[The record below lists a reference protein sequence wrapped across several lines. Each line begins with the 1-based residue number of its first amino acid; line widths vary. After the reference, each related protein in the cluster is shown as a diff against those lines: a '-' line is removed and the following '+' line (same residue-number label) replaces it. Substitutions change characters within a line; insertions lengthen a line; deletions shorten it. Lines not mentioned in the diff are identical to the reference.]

1 MIDRYRTVTV
11 AMLVALLSIGGLLG
25 FAEAPFGAMGAKA
38 DKSPNLETMLTYA
51 IQDEYLAKA
60 EYELIMGE
68 YGTIRPS
75 SNIARAEEQH
85 IRYLLELFESLDL
98 KVPEDTAGEHV
109 VLPADLKS
117 AFETGVQAEIDNIAM
132 YESFLSR
139 ELPTEV
145 REVFESLM
153 NASKNHLR
161 AFRNNLRRY
170 S

>member
-1 MIDRYRTVTV
+1 MIDRYRTVTI
-11 AMLVALLSIGGLLG
+11 ALLVALLSIGGLLG
-25 FAEAPFGAMGAKA
+25 FAEAPFGAMGAEA

-68 YGTIRPS
+68 YGTIRPF

-85 IRYLLELFESLDL
+85 ISYLLELFESLDL

-117 AFETGVQAEIDNIAM
+117 AFVTGVQAEIDNIAM

-139 ELPTEV
+139 ELPDDV